1 MILLA
6 GLKERIKYRREEIN
20 QKNNS
25 LYRDIKA

>member
-6 GLKERIKYRREEIN
+6 GPGERIEYRKEEIN